1 MANTIESRVA
11 RICERLKSAAQS
23 ALDSMIY
30 AIEDLEYIA
39 EANPDREDIQACLA
53 ELKSTNKANENV
65 SWVTANKWAE
75 HFDGINPATD
85 EDGEKSP
92 AADTDK

>member
-11 RICERLKSAAQS
+11 SICERFKSAAQS
-23 ALDSMIY
+23 ALDSMSY

-53 ELKSTNKANENV
+53 ELKSTNKANENTN
-65 SWVTANKWAE
+65 WVTANKWSE
-75 HFDGINPATD
+75 HFDGINPVTE
-85 EDGEKSP
+85 EDGEKK
-92 AADTDK
+92 AATATEK